1 MVVYLTLAIKM
12 GEGRSTKVIPIVDRL
27 DPVIDGVIFRMLR
40 HHFHL
45 TKDVGPNLRITQLH
59 SQAYQ
64 SSLAGVRLS
73 YPPSA
78 RR

>member
-1 MVVYLTLAIKM
+1 MVVYLALAIKM
-12 GEGRSTKVIPIVDRL
+12 GWGRSTKVIPIVHRL

-40 HHFHL
+40 HHFRL

-64 SSLAGVRLS
+64 SAI
-73 YPPSA
+73 
-78 RR
+78 RRR

>member
-27 DPVIDGVIFRMLR
+27 DPVIDGVILRMLR

-45 TKDVGPNLRITQLH
+45 TKDVGRNLRITQLH

-64 SSLAGVRLS
+64 SAI
-73 YPPSA
+73 
-78 RR
+78 RRR

>member
-1 MVVYLTLAIKM
+1 
-12 GEGRSTKVIPIVDRL
+12 
-27 DPVIDGVIFRMLR
+27 MLR

-64 SSLAGVRLS
+64 SAI
-73 YPPSA
+73 
-78 RR
+78 RRR